1 MADVS
6 GVLGDIIEATLVAQP
21 DIEVMTRGVSATATV
36 AGREPDVV
44 VVGLR
49 DSDQAAATLE
59 QLFNRYP
66 HARVLGIAN
75 DGRHAYMSELRPHRV
90 SLGELSPEQLVEVI
104 RRAGV
109 SAGISVR
116 ATYWE

>member
-1 MADVS
+1 MADVT
-6 GVLGDIIEATLVAQP
+6 GVLRDIIERTLSAQP
-21 DIEVMTRGVSATATV
+21 DIQIVS
-36 AGREPDVV
+36 GRPSGPARLGEYEPDVIV
-44 VVGLR
+44 TGLLS
-49 DSDQAAATLE
+49 SDGDNALE
-59 QLFNRYP
+59 RLFDRYP
-66 HARVLGIAN
+66 HARVLGIAD
-75 DGRHAYMSELRPHRV
+75 DGRHAYMTELRPHRV